1 MKKLKCVLILILF
14 ISVFLCKSV
23 FASFADF
30 TEEDA
35 KKQTQKMIEEHN
47 KEFDST
53 KSNNNYLKEL
63 KISGGELSPNF
74 ERQTLEYTFKL
85 ENKTNQIEITATPE
99 DEHAKINGT
108 GKIDILNISE
118 CKIDVIAASGTTR
131 TYLVKIIK
139 QDEETTEQ
147 KSTAENIANKDEELK
162 NETINSKIVNEDES
176 KNKEASE
183 KKELKKYLLIGAGV
197 ILLIIVF
204 LMIIKRKNKKAKH

>member
-1 MKKLKCVLILILF
+1 MRKIKILF
-14 ISVFLCKSV
+14 IIIFYIVFLGETCIY
-23 FASFADF
+23 ASFADF
-30 TEEDA
+30 TDEDA
-35 KKQTQKMIEEHN
+35 EKQTQNMIQEHN
-47 KEFDST
+47 EEFDST

-74 ERQTLEYTFKL
+74 DKQILEYTFKM
-85 ENKTNQIEITATPE
+85 ENKTNQINITAEPE
-99 DEHAKINGT
+99 DSNAKINGT
-108 GKIDILNISE
+108 GIVDILNISE

-147 KSTAENIANKDEELK
+147 KSTAENIANKDEELE

-183 KKELKKYLLIGAGV
+183 KKKLKKYLLIGAGV